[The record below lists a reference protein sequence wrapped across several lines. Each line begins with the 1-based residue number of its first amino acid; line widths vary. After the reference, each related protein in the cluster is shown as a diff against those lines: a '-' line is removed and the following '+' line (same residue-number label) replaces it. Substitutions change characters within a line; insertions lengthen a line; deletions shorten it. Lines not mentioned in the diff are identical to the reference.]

1 MKRWLL
7 LVGVLLL
14 VAMTA
19 ISVLVNVRSEISEPL
34 PEPDPAMPILMA
46 DGSELPLADVLDRVQ
61 RDVPLP
67 LASTSPPELE
77 VVINPD
83 TPMRFSDGTAM
94 TLEDIEKIE
103 SAVREGIREY
113 RDRFGPTFALAHQ
126 READGDYDQ
135 AIALYLSIKEAEPG
149 YAYSRRRVGWHIL
162 AKQGQAARGVR
173 YVQQALIADPLNG
186 NSWQDFARVYGRTL
200 GIPVD

>member
-14 VAMTA
+14 VALTA
-19 ISVLVNVRSEISEPL
+19 MSILVNVRSEISEPL
-34 PEPDPAMPILMA
+34 PEPDPALPILMA
-46 DGSELPLADVLDRVQ
+46 DGSELPLTDVLDRVA
-61 RDVPLP
+61 RRLPLP
-67 LASTSPPELE
+67 LAPTSPSDLV

-94 TLEDIEKIE
+94 TPEDVEKIE
-103 SAVREGIREY
+103 SAVLEGIREY
-113 RDRFGPTFALAHQ
+113 RDRFGPTFALAQQ
-126 READGDYDQ
+126 REVAGDYDQ
-135 AIALYLSIKEAEPG
+135 AIALYLSIKEHEPG

-162 AKQGQAARGVR
+162 AKQGQPAQGVR

-186 NSWQDFARVYGRTL
+186 NSWQDFARIYGRTL
-200 GIPVD
+200 GIPMD